1 MSCLQLELRSH
12 IHLMVVMSLLAQKVP
27 SYLLGG
33 VLWSF
38 IAQPLCLSLSFISLP
53 YLWYGICCGVFLSVP
68 LSLDELL
75 GGYLYCLYLDLMS
88 LLWSFP
94 FISHFL
100 GYIVNHNSRVGN
112 CLPFFPFLPSPLA
125 TVFPLKLLPYNRM
138 PSDLV
143 LQNRCSRQRF
153 FLKNSVIACVPY
165 IQGSWSLFRCLCGL
179 PCTGP
184 PKTCPK
190 QRDSWGSKAY
200 LLFLSFQC
208 IFLRS
213 HVVV

>member
-153 FLKNSVIACVPY
+153 FFKKISDSLCTIYTRLLKSISVSVWVALYRPSKNMS
-165 IQGSWSLFRCLCGL
+165 QAKGQLGL
-179 PCTGP
+179 
-184 PKTCPK
+184 
-190 QRDSWGSKAY
+190 
-200 LLFLSFQC
+200 
-208 IFLRS
+208 
-213 HVVV
+213 